1 MRAKTLFVCGLV
13 ASARAQSTPGELL
26 QQVSKKVLAT
36 VDRLPKYMCTQTID
50 RLQFE
55 PAPGRPEPPCEPGP
69 HKQTRLTTSDR
80 LRLDVAVSASHEM
93 YSWVGESRFDDR
105 DLFDLVHGGA
115 LSTGS
120 FSSFLTIVF
129 RTDNTAFSY
138 QGPVSEAGRQ
148 LEEFEFRVPKE
159 MSHYIYDGAGN
170 RVTTGYYG
178 TILVDPKT
186 IDLVRLEVHTEGLPP
201 ETGSCQ
207 SSSTLDYTRL
217 RLNDTDFLL
226 PERAQLYILTDNGVE
241 MKNAT
246 VYSSCHEFLG
256 ESTLRFEP
264 APEPGPAGAAKV
276 AAAELP
282 AGIPFQVEF
291 TRSIDPA
298 SAAAGD
304 KIAARLTDPIR
315 DANRQILVP
324 RGAAVTARILQ
335 IRRYY
340 GQTPIL
346 RLVLKL
352 ETVEVAGAPR
362 PLAAEPDT
370 RVTPIANRPG
380 TLGSRTLQPRLY
392 PVMADNQDRRAAVFQ
407 FANARGNLVV
417 ASSFESKWLTVA
429 PAP

>member
-1 MRAKTLFVCGLV
+1 MRARTLFLCGLV
-13 ASARAQSTPGELL
+13 ACARAQPTPGELL

-50 RLQFE
+50 RWQFE
-55 PAPGRPEPPCEPGP
+55 PAPGRAEPPCEPAL
-69 HKQTRLTTSDR
+69 HKQTHLTTSDR
-80 LRLDVAVSASHEM
+80 LRLDVAVSAAHEM

-105 DLFDLVHGGA
+105 SLFDLVQTGA

-120 FSSFLTIVF
+120 FSSFLLVIF
-129 RTDNTAFSY
+129 RIDNTAFAY
-138 QGPVSEAGRQ
+138 KGPVTEAGRQ
-148 LEEFEFRVPKE
+148 LEEFEFQVPKE
-159 MSHYIYDGAGN
+159 MSHYIYNGAGS

-226 PERAQLYILTDNGVE
+226 PKRAELYILTDNGVE
-241 MKNAT
+241 MKNTT
-246 VYSSCHEFLG
+246 VYSGCHEFLG
-256 ESTLRFEP
+256 ESTLRFES

-291 TRSIDPA
+291 IKSIDPA

-304 KIAARLTDPIR
+304 KITAKLTDPIR
-315 DANRQILVP
+315 DTNRQILVP

-352 ETVEVAGAPR
+352 ETVEIARAPR

-370 RVTPIANRPG
+370 RVAPVANRPG
-380 TLGSRTLQPRLY
+380 TPGSRTLPPRPN
-392 PVMADNQDRRAAVFQ
+392 PVMVDNEDRQAAVFQ

-417 ASSFESKWLTVA
+417 VSGFESKWLTVA
-429 PAP
+429 RAP